1 VLAEFGATQRIPYP
15 LLSDLDSAVIR
26 RYGILNTRIAPGDAF
41 LHGIPYPGV
50 YVTDEDGV
58 VVAKFFHDSYKKR
71 DSPELLIDAAL
82 GRIELRED
90 APRAGVGD
98 DAVRITAAVHGGRGS
113 IRQGI
118 RRQLVVRFELARGL
132 HLYGEPVPEGM
143 VPTTVTVAG
152 PPGLVVEDPL
162 LPPTTPL
169 RLESL
174 GIELPV
180 WSGTVDIAVPF
191 HATGE
196 LASEVR
202 PLDRRSASRR
212 ARPYPSTSPS
222 TWSTFPR
229 CRSTR
234 ATGSARGATTEC
246 PTCAA
251 SSCARSRGIPSASCA
266 SSGDRCASSSP
277 RAGDAR
283 SGQPP
288 VPAPPRP
295 IGRPT
300 SRGPIEEEEG

>member
-1 VLAEFGATQRIPYP
+1 VLAEFGAKQRIPYP

-202 PLDRRSASRR
+202 PLDRRSATLEVIVRYQACDDRVCLLPKSETLSLDVPLDVVDVPAVSLHAGHGQREGSYDGMPHLRRLFLRKVPRHPLGFLRFVGRSLRLELAARRRR
-212 ARPYPSTSPS
+212 A
-222 TWSTFPR
+222 
-229 CRSTR
+229 
-234 ATGSARGATTEC
+234 
-246 PTCAA
+246 
-251 SSCARSRGIPSASCA
+251 
-266 SSGDRCASSSP
+266 
-277 RAGDAR
+277 
-283 SGQPP
+283 
-288 VPAPPRP
+288 
-295 IGRPT
+295 
-300 SRGPIEEEEG
+300 